1 MIWRPTLSHGEN
13 DADWT
18 GTVGKHDKAL
28 CSSVRLLAL
37 RNKTADEAR
46 SPVNASSVRSVSAE
60 MMAGPPLFTAPGNDR
75 LVRATSHCHDQHGRP
90 QTAEG
95 RMAFPCPALDNG
107 LGIVIYGNSGRVD
120 PSRVGSA
127 LYSFYGATWAAFP
140 ARHSGRNDGR
150 YSGGVARLTP

>member
-37 RNKTADEAR
+37 RNKTADGAR

-60 MMAGPPLFTAPGNDR
+60 MMTGPPSSRP
-75 LVRATSHCHDQHGRP
+75 RATIVSSSP
-90 QTAEG
+90 
-95 RMAFPCPALDNG
+95 PALDNG

-140 ARHSGRNDGR
+140 ARHSGWNDGR